1 MRPVQPWTC
10 AAAPIHDPGTQA
22 ILGIV
27 DVTGSEAVASPQ
39 TLAMVRA
46 AARMAE
52 AELGRLAAI
61 SAPGELW
68 RPAPRRSTVDALGR
82 PDCQLTLNGRQLRLS
97 PRHSEILVILVDHP
111 DGLTGDQLAIELY
124 PDEVSTSTM
133 RAELTRLRSLLGN
146 DLLDSRPYRLRG
158 ALRDAVCD
166 WRTVSEAIEAG
177 RPGDALRAYRG
188 PLLPHSDAP
197 GVVRAPRAPRAA
209 AARGRAVLRRG
220 RPDGRVDALALGCR
234 RPRHVAAAGTAGRR
248 RARRC
253 TRSLQSSCNASTANS
268 GIPAR

>member
-1 MRPVQPWTC
+1 M
-10 AAAPIHDPGTQA
+10 AA
-22 ILGIV
+22 
-27 DVTGSEAVASPQ
+27 
-39 TLAMVRA
+39 RA
-46 AARMAE
+46 A
-52 AELGRLAAI
+52 
-61 SAPGELW
+61 SV
-68 RPAPRRSTVDALGR
+68 TVEALGR
-82 PDCQLTLNGRQLRLS
+82 PDCQLTLSGRQLRLS

-158 ALRDAVCD
+158 AIARCRCD
-166 WRTVSEAIEAG
+166 WLTVTRAIEAG

-197 GVVRAPRAPRAA
+197 GVVERRERIERQLRAA
-209 AARGRAVLRRG
+209 VLALGRG
-220 RPDGRVDALALGCR
+220 RPDGRLDPLALGRR
-234 RPRHVAAAGTAGRR
+234 RPGHVAAAGASWRA

-253 TRSLQSSCNASTANS
+253 TRSPRSSCNASTANS
-268 GIPAR
+268 GVVRALAGRVPPGGPSHVATRQ